1 MNIDLQ
7 QLLNNFSLITVGEN
21 KTPNFSWKQQQTEK
35 LKWNKFLEYYNYK
48 GGITKKDGTEI
59 PATTNIGIVTGYDFL
74 ECIDVDL
81 KVFSTAKEKKD
92 FWNEYITYL
101 EDNILDFW
109 EKFVVYRT
117 KNDGYHILYKTKRCD
132 KNQKLA
138 KLKGHKE
145 AVIETRGAF
154 GYVFLYPDNNVG
166 KKTYFDIDFI
176 SDEDREILFSFS
188 TMYNYVEEKEIKQE
202 KPKVKKFDNTGL
214 KPWEDYNQKT
224 DILTLISD
232 DFEIKHRMET
242 AKKYVVKRFGSESVH
257 SGYIFKDSGCM
268 YLFSTGTIYPAET
281 LLTPFHIL
289 AYKNYNGDFS
299 KAASEIYKQ
308 GYGDRVKIEVPEP
321 LKKDLDVKNI
331 NFPIHIFPTDLQIY
345 IKQSEEKLMLNAEI
359 MASSILWLTSV
370 IIGNSYKIKIKNGWY
385 ESPIIFLALVGQSGL
400 GKTPSLNQIINPLK
414 KINQKK
420 VEDYFAQYERYQEY
434 LEAVKKSK
442 NNTVVPVDKPRRKQ
456 ILATDTTIEA
466 LINLHNESKN
476 AIGINKDELDGWF
489 KDMNKYREGSDKQ
502 QWLSIWSNE
511 PIVVNRLTRN
521 DLYIAS
527 PFISVIGGIQ
537 PEILDSHFTQE
548 NVSSGFIDRFL
559 FCYPENLKA
568 QDFNVNELDSTLLE
582 HYNNTITTM
591 YRSVQNSFKY
601 EENNNIKPK
610 IIDLTQEAYDTFVE
624 IFNMIS
630 EKQNDENEP
639 EMFKSMLSK
648 IKTYIPR
655 LALIIHFIKCFYS
668 NKDINNTKISDTTMY
683 NAWELSEYFISQFKR
698 IKIDSLENRQLTDI
712 KYGKKQLNTSENFN
726 NIYKQLNKNN
736 INKTTLAKQ
745 FGVSTKTIRNWIKQ
759 LENENNK

>member
-1 MNIDLQ
+1 MNINLQ
-7 QLLNNFSLITVGEN
+7 ELLSKFSLITVGEN
-21 KTPNFSWKQQQTEK
+21 KVPNFSWTKQQTEK
-35 LKWNKFLEYYNYK
+35 LSWTEFLERYNYK
-48 GGITKKDGTEI
+48 GGKLKKDGTEI
-59 PATTNIGIVTGYDFL
+59 PATKNIGLITGFEFL

-81 KVFSTAKEKKD
+81 KVFSTAQEKKD
-92 FWNEYITYL
+92 FWNEFITYL

-109 EKFVVYRT
+109 DKFVVYKT
-117 KNDGYHILYKTKRCD
+117 KNDGYHIIYKSKRCD

-154 GYVFLYPDNNVG
+154 GYVFLYPENNVG

-176 SDEDREILFSFS
+176 SDQDREILFSFAS
-188 TMYNYVEEKEIKQE
+188 MYDYKEEKEIKQE
-202 KPKVKKFDNTGL
+202 KPKVKQFDKSGVT
-214 KPWEDYNQKT
+214 PWQDYNEKT
-224 DILTLISD
+224 DILSLISE

-242 AKKYVVKRFGSESVH
+242 AKKFVVKRYGSDSVH

-281 LLTPFHIL
+281 LLTPFHIY
-289 AYKNYNGDFS
+289 AYKYHNGNFTE
-299 KAASEIYKQ
+299 ASSELYKQ
-308 GYGDRVKIEVPEP
+308 GYGDRIKVEVPKE
-321 LKKDLDVKNI
+321 LKKEINVENI
-331 NFPIHIFPTDLQIY
+331 NFPIHVFPIDLQTY
-345 IKQSEEKLMLNAEI
+345 IKQSEEKLMLNSEI
-359 MASSILWLTSV
+359 MCSSILWLVSV

-385 ESPIIFLALVGQSGL
+385 ESPIVFLALVGQSGL

-420 VEDYFAQYERYQEY
+420 VEDYFEQYERYNEY
-434 LEAVKKSK
+434 LEAIKKTK
-442 NNTVVPVDKPRRKQ
+442 NNTVVPIDKPRRKQ
-456 ILATDTTIEA
+456 VLATDTTIEA

-537 PEILDSHFTQE
+537 PEILDSHFTHE

-568 QDFNVNELDSTLLE
+568 QDFNVNELNSTLLE
-582 HYNNTITTM
+582 HYTNTITSM
-591 YRSVQNSFKY
+591 YRSVQT
-601 EENNNIKPK
+601 NIKYSTNNDIKPN
-610 IIDLTQEAYDTFVE
+610 IISLSDDAYKTFIE
-624 IFNMIS
+624 IFNIIS
-630 EKQNDENEP
+630 EKQNNENEP

-655 LALIIHFIKCFYS
+655 LALIIHFIKSFYN
-668 NKDINNTKISDTTMY
+668 NKDINEEISDVTMY
-683 NAWELSEYFISQFKR
+683 HAWELSQYFISQFKR
-698 IKIDSLENRQLTDI
+698 IKIDSLQNRELFEI
-712 KYGKKQLNTSENFN
+712 KTGKKQLNTIENFKT
-726 NIYKQLNKNN
+726 IFKQIDKENV
-736 INKTTLAKQ
+736 NKTALAKQ
-745 FGVSTKTIRNWIKQ
+745 FGVSRKTIINWIKAF
-759 LENENNK
+759 ENENSK

>member
-1 MNIDLQ
+1 MNINLQ
-7 QLLNNFSLITVGEN
+7 ELLNKFSLITVGEN
-21 KTPNFSWKQQQTEK
+21 KTPNFSWKPQQTTK
-35 LKWNKFLEYYNYK
+35 LEWSEFLERYNYK
-48 GGITKKDGTEI
+48 GGKIKADGTEI
-59 PATTNIGIVTGYDFL
+59 PATKNIGLITGFEFL

-81 KVFSTAKEKKD
+81 KVFSTAQEKKD
-92 FWNEYITYL
+92 FWNEFIGYL

-109 EKFVVYRT
+109 DKFVVYKT
-117 KNDGYHILYKTKRCD
+117 KNDGYHILYKSKRCD

-176 SDEDREILFSFS
+176 SDQDREILFSFS
-188 TMYNYVEEKEIKQE
+188 TMYNHVEEKEIKQE
-202 KPKVKKFDNTGL
+202 KPKVKQFEKSEIT
-214 KPWEDYNQKT
+214 PWQDYNEKT
-224 DILTLISD
+224 DILSLISE

-242 AKKYVVKRFGSESVH
+242 AKKYVVKRYGSDSVH

-281 LLTPFHIL
+281 LLTPFHVY
-289 AYKNYNGDFS
+289 ACKYHNGSFS
-299 KAASEIYKQ
+299 DAASEIYKQ
-308 GYGDRVKIEVPEP
+308 GYGDRIKVEVPKE
-321 LKKDLDVKNI
+321 LKKEINVENI
-331 NFPIHIFPTDLQIY
+331 NFPIHIFPIDLQTY
-345 IKQSEEKLMLNAEI
+345 IKQSEEKLMLNSEI
-359 MASSILWLTSV
+359 MCSSILWLVSV

-385 ESPIIFLALVGQSGL
+385 ESPIVFLALVGQSGL

-420 VEDYFAQYERYQEY
+420 VEDYFEQYERYQEY
-434 LEAVKKSK
+434 LESIKKSK
-442 NNTVVPVDKPRRKQ
+442 NNTAIPIDKPRRKQ

-537 PEILDSHFTQE
+537 PEILDSHFTHE

-568 QDFNVNELDSTLLE
+568 QEFNVNELNATLLE
-582 HYNNTITTM
+582 HYNNTIISM
-591 YRSVQNSFKY
+591 YRSVNSSVKYSQN
-601 EENNNIKPK
+601 NDIKPN
-610 IIDLTQEAYDTFVE
+610 IISLSDEAYNTFVE
-624 IFNMIS
+624 IFNIIS

-655 LALIIHFIKCFYS
+655 LALIIHFIKCFYE
-668 NKDINNTKISDTTMY
+668 NKDINEKISDVTMY
-683 NAWELSEYFISQFKR
+683 HAWELSQYFISQFKR
-698 IKIDSLENRQLTDI
+698 IKIDSLQNRELFEI
-712 KYGKKQLNTSENFN
+712 KTGKKQLNTIENFKT
-726 NIYKQLNKNN
+726 IFKQIESDKV
-736 INKTTLAKQ
+736 NKTALAKQ
-745 FGVSTKTIRNWIKQ
+745 FGVSRGTIINWIKA
-759 LENENNK
+759 LENENSK